1 MEPFEK
7 LRGKKL
13 NINLHISFNLY
24 PFCYNEHLCV
34 FIAHSSTTC
43 LIVYIRFF

>member
-1 MEPFEK
+1 MEPSEK

-34 FIAHSSTTC
+34 FIARARASLSWK
-43 LIVYIRFF
+43 LMP